1 MRNAMEGKL
10 RHHHGQFKV
19 WSPASARV
27 GNVAQAGD
35 LLAGLRQGDPS
46 GCHDMYRGVIKACAL
61 GVFNVNDALG
71 ELGECHGL
79 VLGCWCLGI
88 GH

>member
-1 MRNAMEGKL
+1 MRNVMEGKL

-27 GNVAQAGD
+27 CNITQAGD
-35 LLAGLRQGDPS
+35 LLAWFRQGDPA
-46 GCHDMYRGVIKACAL
+46 GCHDMYRGVVQACAL
-61 GVFNVNDALG
+61 GMLHVDDALG

-79 VLGCWCLGI
+79 VLGV
-88 GH
+88 